1 MTTVD
6 ERHGDGARDGDD
18 QGGVPR
24 TGDPLASRFHQTA
37 PEVPRLAPEIPRLAA
52 EAVPLS
58 DPRAARIPFAGSK
71 AANLA
76 RAALAGLPVL
86 PGFVVPYDDWSGHG
100 DLEGLEGPRRAWQE
114 LSADGT
120 RPLVVRSSSPQ
131 EDTQESSLAGQFA
144 SVLDVQGWHEFRAA
158 VRTVLDSAHRP
169 DGTVA
174 PMAVL
179 VQPMLAARVGGVMFG
194 ADPVE
199 GRTDRMLV
207 SAVRGGPDSLVS
219 GEQPG
224 TNYWLSRWGRLL
236 RTEPDDPEGLLGADG
251 LRRLARLAR
260 QASGVFGGP
269 QDIEFGF
276 DASGQLWLFQ
286 SRPITAM
293 AARPARGARL
303 LGPGPV
309 AETLPDQLEPLE
321 EDLWVA
327 PMARGLAA
335 ALDIGGTAPRR
346 QLRSVPVVTAVG
358 GRAAADLRLLGAAP
372 PRSRWL
378 ALLNPA
384 PGARRLAAAWRVGRL
399 TAALP
404 GLAVDLVADVDRRL
418 AETPSAD
425 RLTRPDLVA
434 TLRWTRT
441 VLVSLHAQ
449 EALAGAL
456 LPEPRATAAGT
467 ALAALTESRALGVPD
482 DRMVAAQPVV
492 LALVAPGLGRELRLP
507 ADPGHTEGAVAAR
520 QGATPTAADTDTPAT
535 LDTLPAASPP
545 PLPSLPPRE
554 ALRLRIRWVQELQ
567 VRLVRDAARRLV
579 VRGGLGEASKVGLL
593 RWREFVEA
601 LEHGR
606 LPGDF
611 KERLPRAV
619 SAPLPDA
626 FRLAEGG
633 TVVAE
638 RPVGKGKSK
647 GGSEGAGQG
656 VSGGRAAGTA
666 WDGTGTRPADPVLVV
681 RTLDPALAPLLPGLA
696 GLVAQTGSPLSHLA
710 LLAREFGL
718 PTVVGATDAVRRF
731 PPGSRLTVDGTTGD
745 VHVREK
751 EEQEQ
756 QREQERQDQ
765 REAQQSLG
773 QAPQGD
779 PR

>member
-1 MTTVD
+1 M
-6 ERHGDGARDGDD
+6 
-18 QGGVPR
+18 
-24 TGDPLASRFHQTA
+24 
-37 PEVPRLAPEIPRLAA
+37 
-52 EAVPLS
+52 S